1 MSMNWAIFPS
11 GNSEAGQ
18 ACADAWS
25 KAGWLVAVLIDDDQP
40 DVRCDR
46 LFRESNY
53 RGTGA
58 AFNRMMAEIDY
69 DLCACVND
77 DMYPTKCGS
86 VDALA
91 AMLIQFGGMCGVI
104 QPVGTYFDGNAH
116 AATSPIIGRDYV
128 TAYGPA
134 WDERF
139 YHLWGDALLRDLAIQ
154 RHRFHESP
162 KLGIEHRHHTQGHA
176 DNLPAEKRKRN
187 NDQHR
192 ADRELYER
200 LSRTS

>member
-1 MSMNWAIFPS
+1 MNWAIFPS

-18 ACADAWS
+18 VCADAWAA
-25 KAGWLVAVLIDDDQP
+25 AGWLVAVLIDDDQP

-46 LFRESNY
+46 LFREKNY

-58 AFNRMMAEIDY
+58 AFNRMMVELDY
-69 DLCACVND
+69 YLVACVND
-77 DMYPTKCGS
+77 DMFPKQCRAI
-86 VDALA
+86 DATRE
-91 AMLIQFGGMCGVI
+91 MLFQFGGPCGVI
-104 QPVGTYFDGNAH
+104 QPMGCYFDGNAH

-139 YHLWGDALLRDLAIQ
+139 YHLWGDARLRDLAIK
-154 RHRFHESP
+154 RHRFYESP
-162 KLGIEHRHHTQGHA
+162 VLGIEHRHWTQKHP
-176 DNLPAEKRKRN
+176 DNLPAEKRKKN

-200 LSRTS
+200 LSASS

>member
-1 MSMNWAIFPS
+1 MNWAIFPS

-18 ACADAWS
+18 SCADAWS

-40 DVRCDR
+40 SVTCDR
-46 LFRESNY
+46 LFIETNY

-69 DLCACVND
+69 TICACVND
-77 DMYPTKCGS
+77 DMFPAGC
-86 VDALA
+86 DAPVA
-91 AMLIQFGGMCGVI
+91 YYSMLNQFGAPCGVV
-104 QPVGTYFDGNAH
+104 QPVGKYFDGNAH

-128 TAYGPA
+128 TAFGPA

-139 YHLWGDALLRDLAIQ
+139 YHLWGDARLKDLAVK
-154 RHRFHESP
+154 RHRFYESP
-162 KLGIEHRHHTQGHA
+162 TLGIEHRHHTQKFA
-176 DNLPAEKRKRN
+176 DTLPPAKRAAN
-187 NDQHR
+187 NAQHK

-200 LSRTS
+200 LSGIA